1 MGAKFSESEGWRMN
15 YFVGE
20 YARQLDDRSRFI
32 LPAKIREKL
41 SGTIFIA
48 RSPVEHCLNL
58 YSEEEWEVIAEKV
71 RALPTGMDKN
81 AALFQRRLFGTA
93 LCVELDKQGRVP
105 LTQALIDY
113 AKLKKDIMLVGSNT
127 KLEIWDMDEWNQ
139 MSAAC
144 DDEEFILEGIR
155 KYNINI

>member
-1 MGAKFSESEGWRMN
+1 MV

-20 YARQLDDRSRFI
+20 YARQLDERNRFI

-48 RSPVEHCLNL
+48 PSPAEHCLNL
-58 YSEEEWEVIAEKV
+58 YSQEEWEIIAQKV
-71 RALPTGMDKN
+71 RELPTALDKN
-81 AALFQRRLFGTA
+81 AARFQRRLFGKT

-105 LTQALIDY
+105 LTPELISY
-113 AKLKKDIMLVGSNT
+113 AGLEKDIMLIGSNT
-127 KLEIWDMDEWNQ
+127 KLEIWSQ
-139 MSAAC
+139 AAWDAANEDIE
-144 DDEEFILEGIR
+144 DDLILEGIQ